1 MCNLEL
7 KTSKRR
13 NSFIMGVLV
22 VDDSKFMRSI
32 IIEILKRNNIE
43 IAGEASNG
51 KEAILK
57 YKETKPGVVT
67 MDLTMREM
75 TGIDAVKEI
84 IKIDPK
90 AQIIVCSAMGQQEI
104 IKEALKA
111 GARGFVI
118 KPFDEEDLVKEI
130 NKVLKCI
137 T

>member
-1 MCNLEL
+1 
-7 KTSKRR
+7 
-13 NSFIMGVLV
+13 MGVLV

-75 TGIDAVKEI
+75 TGIEAVKEI
-84 IKIDPK
+84 IKIDSK

>member
-1 MCNLEL
+1 
-7 KTSKRR
+7 
-13 NSFIMGVLV
+13 MGVLV

-57 YKETKPGVVT
+57 YKETNPNVVT

-75 TGIDAVKEI
+75 TGIEAVKEI
-84 IKIDPK
+84 IKIDTK
-90 AQIIVCSAMGQQEI
+90 AQIIVCSAMGQHEI
-104 IKEALKA
+104 IKEAVKA

-130 NKVLKCI
+130 NKVLKCR